1 MQCIAYVYELEL
13 DTFALVSVTPFFF
26 SCINVTDFISSKYV
40 FSISFLCTYILHT
53 LKVLELLEA
62 EAEMLDTAPAAAA
75 LEIILNV
82 NLNMTYPLVN

>member
-1 MQCIAYVYELEL
+1 MYLASLFYV
-13 DTFALVSVTPFFF
+13 
-26 SCINVTDFISSKYV
+26 
-40 FSISFLCTYILHT
+40 CTYILHT